1 MLKFAV
7 ISLVVSLL
15 AGAIGLTTISSIA
28 QRISLILFGLF
39 FLGFL
44 LLLALALFI
53 DKLMQ
58 TSMLMGMSMGV
69 GIA

>member
-7 ISLVVSLL
+7 IALLVSLL
-15 AGAIGLTTISSIA
+15 AGAIGMTTVSTIA
-28 QRISLILFGLF
+28 QRVSLILFGLF

-53 DKLMQ
+53 DEMMQ
-58 TSMLMGMSMGV
+58 TAMLAGV
-69 GIA
+69 GMA

>member
-58 TSMLMGMSMGV
+58 TSMLMGVSMGV

>member
-7 ISLVVSLL
+7 IALLVSLL
-15 AGAIGLTTISSIA
+15 AGAIGMTTVSTIA

-53 DKLMQ
+53 DEMMQ
-58 TSMLMGMSMGV
+58 TAMLAGV
-69 GIA
+69 GVA

>member
-7 ISLVVSLL
+7 IALLVSLL
-15 AGAIGLTTISSIA
+15 AGAIGMTTVSTIA

-53 DKLMQ
+53 DEMMQ
-58 TSMLMGMSMGV
+58 TAMLVGV
-69 GIA
+69 GVA

>member
-7 ISLVVSLL
+7 VALVISLL
-15 AGAIGLTTISSIA
+15 AGAIGMTTVSAIA

-44 LLLALALFI
+44 LLLALALFV
-53 DKLMQ
+53 DKMMH
-58 TSMLMGMSMGV
+58 TAMLV
-69 GIA
+69 GTGLA

>member
-7 ISLVVSLL
+7 IALLVSLL
-15 AGAIGLTTISSIA
+15 AGAIGMTTVSTIA

-53 DKLMQ
+53 DEMMQ
-58 TSMLMGMSMGV
+58 TAMLAGV
-69 GIA
+69 GMA

>member
-1 MLKFAV
+1 MLKFAIV
-7 ISLVVSLL
+7 SLVVSLL
-15 AGAIGLTTISSIA
+15 AGAVGLTTISHVA

-44 LLLALALFI
+44 LLLSLALFI

-58 TSMLMGMSMGV
+58 TSMLTGA